1 MCMLTFWGFWIDS
14 LDFIPLP
21 KLMLNEANIPHFVAA
36 LIYSLLCGLLLNVI
50 VHACIK
56 LVFAPIIGLL
66 YLVPSAI
73 LFYMT
78 FFFPLG
84 IIDVAQE

>member
-1 MCMLTFWGFWIDS
+1 MLTFWGFWIDN

-21 KLMLNEANIPHFVAA
+21 RLMLYEANIPHFVAA

-50 VHACIK
+50 VHTGIK

-66 YLVPSAI
+66 YLIPSAV
-73 LFYMT
+73 LFYLT